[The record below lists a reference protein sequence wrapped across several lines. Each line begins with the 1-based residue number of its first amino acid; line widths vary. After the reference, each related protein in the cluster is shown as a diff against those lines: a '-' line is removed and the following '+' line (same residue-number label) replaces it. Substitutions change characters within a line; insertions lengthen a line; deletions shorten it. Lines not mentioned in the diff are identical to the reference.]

1 MFVYADNAATT
12 QVSDAALSAMLPYFT
27 KSYGNP
33 SSTYPLGQE
42 AAKALVLSREKIA
55 RLLRCKPG
63 EITFTAGGSE
73 SDNQILRSAAYW
85 GKAQGKTHLIA
96 SAIEHHAVLH
106 TLEALQEEGFTVT
119 LLSPDPT
126 GRIALEAVAA
136 ALRPTTALVSIMAA
150 NNETGVLQPI
160 EQIGLLCHTHNIL
173 FHTDAVQL
181 IGHLPFSL
189 EHAPIDFLS
198 ASAHKFHG
206 PKGSGFLFCR
216 QGVELTSLI
225 YGGAQ
230 ERGKRAGTENVPAIV
245 GMATALE
252 ESYLQMGECKKKLEV
267 ARMLLEQE
275 LLTIPRTIVHGGTVP
290 RLPGHLN
297 IAFTG
302 ISAEALLPLL
312 GMNGI
317 CASSGS
323 ACASGSPDPSHVLL
337 AMGITPEEAKSSLRF
352 SLGDDITEEQI
363 HYIVTQ
369 VRSAVTRLRALHRQQ
384 HAPEK
389 GTL

>member
-12 QVSDAALSAMLPYFT
+12 QVSDAALTAMLPYFT
-27 KSYGNP
+27 KAYGNP

-42 AAKALVLSREKIA
+42 AARALVLSREKIA
-55 RLLRCKPG
+55 RLLGCKPR

-85 GKAQGKTHLIA
+85 GRAQGKTHLIA

-106 TLEALQEEGFTVT
+106 TLTALKEEGFTVT
-119 LLSPDPT
+119 LLAPDKN
-126 GRIALEAVAA
+126 GCIAPESVAA
-136 ALRPTTALVSIMAA
+136 ALQPTTALVSIMAA
-150 NNETGVLQPI
+150 NNETGVLPPI
-160 EQIGLLCHTHNIL
+160 EKIGDLCHANSVL

-181 IGHLPFSL
+181 MGHLPFSL

-198 ASAHKFHG
+198 ASAHKFHD

-216 QGVELTSLI
+216 QDVELTSLI

-245 GMATALE
+245 GMAAALE
-252 ESYLQMGECKKKLEV
+252 EAYSHMEENRKKMETARDFLEK
-267 ARMLLEQE
+267 E
-275 LLTIPRTIVHGGTVP
+275 LLTIPGTIVHGNGVS

-297 IAFTG
+297 VAFTE
-302 ISAEALLPLL
+302 ISAEALLPIL

-337 AMGITPEEAKSSLRF
+337 AMGITPEEARSSLRF
-352 SLGDDITEEQI
+352 SLGDDITEEQVE
-363 HYIVTQ
+363 YIVTQ
-369 VRSAVTRLRALHRQQ
+369 VRSAVSRLRALHRQQ
-384 HAPEK
+384 HTPEK